1 MMGAVRKF
9 REDLAD
15 ALEDAQEFRRDLVEL
30 AEVGA
35 AFQSALV
42 GTVAPPTS
50 PRGADLRADGWRE
63 VSPGVWAR

>member
-1 MMGAVRKF
+1 MIGAVRKF

-15 ALEDAQEFRRDLVEL
+15 ALEDAQELRRDLVEL

-35 AFQSALV
+35 AFQSARV
-42 GTVAPPTS
+42 GDPTPAGS
-50 PRGADLRADGWRE
+50 PTEVDLRSEGWRE